1 MLLSQTEWSDVSSLT
16 LLSTQTATIADL
28 MFYLP
33 STKATLSFPMATV
46 FSEENLRYFFL
57 CTWISRS
64 MTCVFLDLCFMVQGC
79 SNPGYLFLWTFY
91 NLQSCS
97 PTYWYNSSKV
107 LPRFH
112 NRYFFYRCTGAKFE
126 KKTGKWDFSDFDDGD
141 RGNGPASKWH
151 SHHQLHLSTHP
162 PTIQSTK
169 VHCNYIALLLNPSFI
184 VSFCSLGTGEGKR
197 LKAIFTEYY
206 SALSDQPTSYN
217 SVKEQRYSV
226 AES

>member
-16 LLSTQTATIADL
+16 LLSTQAATIADL

-46 FSEENLRYFFL
+46 FWEEKLHSSKFTIYFFFVRKYPEA
-57 CTWISRS
+57 WHAF
-64 MTCVFLDLCFMVQGC
+64 FLDPCFMVQGC
-79 SNPGYLFLWTFY
+79 FNPGYLFLWTFY

-112 NRYFFYRCTGAKFE
+112 NRYFLYRCTGARFE

-141 RGNGPASKWH
+141 RGNGLASKWH
-151 SHHQLHLSTHP
+151 SHHQLYPSTHP
-162 PTIQSTK
+162 LFRAPK
-169 VHCNYIALLLNPSFI
+169 FI
-184 VSFCSLGTGEGKR
+184 VIILHFS
-197 LKAIFTEYY
+197 
-206 SALSDQPTSYN
+206 
-217 SVKEQRYSV
+217 
-226 AES
+226 